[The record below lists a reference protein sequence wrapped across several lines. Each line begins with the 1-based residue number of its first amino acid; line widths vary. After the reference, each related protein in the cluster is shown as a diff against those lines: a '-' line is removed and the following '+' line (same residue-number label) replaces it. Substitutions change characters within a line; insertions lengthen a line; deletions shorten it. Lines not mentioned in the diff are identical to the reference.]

1 MTIRDDNRARVPGP
15 VGSIVGAAAGR
26 IPGPLGFQVVIMAPA
41 PVAGATKIL
50 TVMPPPTDDQD
61 NKDVHEVT
69 WPLFNP
75 SKKGPVHSDVKQAPS
90 LANCPVAAI
99 LAAFASTAVGRTVIQ
114 GMVSPKTGNVMTDLS
129 GLPPD
134 TLTNPPMDNTT
145 NPPKPTTVISSSRY
159 FTVKLPGGAIDV
171 SDVLYTND
179 GQHNS
184 WSLLYMRDPSEN
196 SIWAAIIEKAL
207 AVQLKSYENF
217 DALNLSA
224 NDFWEKV
231 TGAKP
236 GGIEIKDD
244 TPLSKITDAAKASTR
259 VPTIGASKPNGTD
272 VKIVTEFHGFAMMG
286 LEGAKIKLYDPAQA
300 KMILISPTDFRHDF
314 QAILFR
320 R

>member
-1 MTIRDDNRARVPGP
+1 MTIRDDSRARVPGP
-15 VGSIVGAAAGR
+15 IGSSPGGTAGR
-26 IPGPLGFQVVIMAPA
+26 IPGPLGFASIVVMAPGA
-41 PVAGATKIL
+41 VAKAVKT
-50 TVMPPPTDDQD
+50 TTMPPPTNDQD

-75 SKKGPVHSDVKQAPS
+75 SKKIPAHTEVKQAPS

-99 LAAFASTAVGRTVIQ
+99 LAALAFTSVGRTLIQ
-114 GMVSPKTGNVMTDLS
+114 GMLSETAGNVVTDLS

-134 TLTNPPMDNTT
+134 TLTNPPQDTTT
-145 NPPKPTTVISSSRY
+145 NPPKPITVINSSRY

-179 GQHNS
+179 GQRNS
-184 WSLLYMRDPSEN
+184 WSLMYMRDPSEK

-207 AVQLKSYENF
+207 AVKLGSYENF
-217 DALNLSA
+217 DALNINA

-236 GGIEIKDD
+236 GGIEINAD
-244 TPLSKITDAAKASTR
+244 TPLAKITDAAKASTT
-259 VPTIGASKPNGTD
+259 VPSIGASKPNAGD
-272 VKIVTEFHGFAMMG
+272 VKVVTEFHGFAMMG
-286 LEGAKIKLYDPAQA
+286 LEGGKIKLYDPAKA
-300 KMILISPTDFRHDF
+300 KTILISPADFRHDF

-320 R
+320 K